1 MSMDTSISRYVNWF
15 ISWSIILV
23 DCLSLKFS
31 FFWLLTEIFQLV
43 MVMMS
48 CALDITLLWVSYNI
62 ALGLMSESSVLW
74 EPGTLEMTL
83 NSLWKLKISSI
94 SAFASDI
101 SAMSIN
107 QSLIFISL
115 DIINTPLNKQARY
128 ECTIISNLEEGVLM
142 DNVGLVQGFL

>member
-1 MSMDTSISRYVNWF
+1 MSMVVVSQPLDTF
-15 ISWSIILV
+15 IRGFIGLSVGPLIWPFLV

-31 FFWLLTEIFQLV
+31 FFCFLTEIFQLI
-43 MVMMS
+43 MIMLS
-48 CALDITLLWVSYNI
+48 CALDITLLCVSYNI
-62 ALGLMSESSVLW
+62 ALGLMSESSVFW

-107 QSLIFISL
+107 HFDSI
-115 DIINTPLNKQARY
+115 DIINTTLN
-128 ECTIISNLEEGVLM
+128 
-142 DNVGLVQGFL
+142 